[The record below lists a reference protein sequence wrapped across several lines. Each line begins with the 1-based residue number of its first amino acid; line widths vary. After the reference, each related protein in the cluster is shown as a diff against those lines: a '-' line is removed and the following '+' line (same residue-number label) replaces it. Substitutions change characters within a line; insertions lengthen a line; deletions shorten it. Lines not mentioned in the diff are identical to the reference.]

1 MMGNRIDFD
10 QNILKTIVKEILQ
23 YIIGGYVTEPY
34 AFNTIIAKENNSN
47 FKISYK
53 ILYFNNLTINLND

>member
-1 MMGNRIDFD
+1 
-10 QNILKTIVKEILQ
+10 VKEILQ